1 MSNIE
6 SSPEISVVMIAKN
19 EESAAANVINQIR
32 ANVPTAEIVI
42 VDSSTD
48 HTAEIA
54 TSLGARVIK
63 QFPPRGYGRA
73 MELALR
79 SATGKV
85 IITLDCDNS
94 YPAEQIPAL
103 AREVLEGRQDL
114 VDASRLKSK
123 PEAMPWINYFANV
136 GFAWIASLLFWR
148 HLTDLHSGM
157 RAYRKSMIEEL
168 QFDSSGPALPVDLL
182 LVPIKRGYKVGIQF
196 IEYHERVGQSTMQPL
211 PSAWWTLK
219 RILRTRFTHVDRTGV
234 SAP

>member
-1 MSNIE
+1 
-6 SSPEISVVMIAKN
+6 MIAMN
-19 EESAAANVINQIR
+19 EESAVAKVIGQIGE
-32 ANVPTAEIVI
+32 NVPSAAILI

-48 HTAEIA
+48 RTAEIA

-85 IITLDCDNS
+85 IITLDCDGT
-94 YPAEQIPAL
+94 YPAREIAAL

-114 VDASRLKSK
+114 VDASRLKSR
-123 PEAMPWINYFANV
+123 PGAMPLVNYFANV

-148 HLTDLHSGM
+148 RLTDLHSGM
-157 RAYRKSMIEEL
+157 RAYRRSMIEEL
-168 QFDSSGPALPVDLL
+168 PFDPSGPALPVDLL
-182 LVPIKRGYKVGIQF
+182 LVPIKLGYKVGTRF
-196 IEYHERVGQSTMQPL
+196 IDYHERVGQSTMQPL

-219 RILRTRFTHVDRTGV
+219 RILRTRFTKINRTRI